1 MLSIQ
6 DINNLE
12 KENKMLKDEFY
23 RKSEVEQCVNDL
35 IEENTK
41 LKKILVD
48 IGFWDA
54 HGNYKEDIQEV
65 DEKELNSQE

>member
-12 KENKMLKDEFY
+12 KENKMLKDELY

-48 IGFWDA
+48 LGFWDIE
-54 HGNYKEDIQEV
+54 GNYIEDYQEV
-65 DEKELNSQE
+65 DEKELKDEV